1 MARDEEDR
9 VLIAGGGI
17 AGLAMRRAL
26 RRRGLPS
33 LTLERRGEPADAG
46 LAINLPGNAVQALGQ
61 LGLGDALRRVGAPI
75 QAARIPYR
83 ERAPPL
89 RRRRDGV
96 LGARRHGLIVSVAPT
111 CCAF

>member
-75 QAARIPYR
+75 QRREYR
-83 ERAPPL
+83 TESGRLLFAVDETAFWGRGGTASL
-89 RRRRDGV
+89 S
-96 LGARRHGLIVSVAPT
+96 SVAPT